1 MGRYLNTRG
10 YATLG
15 IGICARCSR
24 KMSLTR
30 LYADPNSPGLRVCLV
45 DLDQFDPYRLA
56 PRQPDNL
63 VLPFTRP
70 DLPIGTDPL
79 GLPTEDDSYFIIS
92 ENANEY
98 IKP

>member
-1 MGRYLNTRG
+1 MPRFLNTRG

-24 KMSLTR
+24 KMSLTK
-30 LYADPNSPGLRVCLV
+30 LQSDPNFPGLRVCDE
-45 DLDQFDPYRLA
+45 DLDQYDPYRLA
-56 PRQPDNL
+56 PRQPDPL

-70 DLPIGTDPL
+70 DTPIGTDPL
-79 GLPTEDDSYFIIS
+79 GLPTEDDSYFIIA
-92 ENANEY
+92 EDANEY